1 LNAAKEEYVMKII
14 HAVIV
19 VVAGGL
25 CLSACAGMQKNIG
38 TQRIVERMPGSMPSW
53 AEKSEW
59 DKNDQ
64 LYFTG
69 AVTNAYDRA
78 LGLREARAEGEKK
91 VIEKIRAK
99 IRTEFGKAI
108 EGQKQ
113 ENALGTY
120 VKDVIAKVSENVE
133 ISGISQSEQ
142 YIEKVEERVSHGVR
156 YLYNCHV
163 LLTLSREDYL
173 EARRRV
179 FEGAL
184 QKAQAQRNVKAE
196 VSLRNAF
203 DRLGEPRATPTPKEE
218 TGQEEPAKE

>member
-1 LNAAKEEYVMKII
+1 MKNIN
-14 HAVIV
+14 AVITL
-19 VVAGGL
+19 VAGAL
-25 CLSACAGMQKNIG
+25 CLSACAGLQTNIG
-38 TQRIVERMPGSMPSW
+38 TQRIVERMPGNMPSW
-53 AEKSEW
+53 VEKSGW
-59 DKNDQ
+59 DKSDR

-69 AVTNAYDRA
+69 AITNAHDQA

-91 VIEKIRAK
+91 VVEQIRSK
-99 IRTEFGKAI
+99 IRTEFGNAI
-108 EGQKQ
+108 EGQNQ
-113 ENALGTY
+113 ENSLGAY
-120 VKDVIAKVSENVE
+120 VKDVIVKVSENVE

-142 YIEKVEERVSHGVR
+142 YIEKVEERVSPGVR

-203 DRLGEPRATPTPKEE
+203 DRLGESRETPTPKEE
-218 TGQEEPAKE
+218 TAQEQPAKE